1 MADIR
6 FGRRRVPLPR
16 SRPVR
21 MGVGVALILGGTLG
35 FLPVL
40 GFWMLPL
47 GVIVLSV
54 DSPVMRRLRRRTE
67 VWWGRKGPTLR
78 TSRTETGR
86 PAADPPPDR

>member
-6 FGRRRVPLPR
+6 FGRRRVPMPR

-21 MGVGVALILGGTLG
+21 MGVGAGLILGGVLG
-35 FLPVL
+35 FLPIL

-54 DSPVMRRLRRRTE
+54 DSPIMRRLRRRTE
-67 VWWGRKGPTLR
+67 VWWGRKRPFARNGRTATGSDRAAPPT
-78 TSRTETGR
+78 
-86 PAADPPPDR
+86 

>member
-1 MADIR
+1 MAEIR
-6 FGRRRVPLPR
+6 LGRRRFPLPR

-21 MGVGVALILGGTLG
+21 VGLGVALILGGVLG
-35 FLPVL
+35 FLPIL

-67 VWWGRKGPTLR
+67 VWWGRKRPFAAKPKPGPGGER
-78 TSRTETGR
+78 A
-86 PAADPPPDR
+86 AADR

>member
-1 MADIR
+1 MAEIR
-6 FGRRRVPLPR
+6 LGRRRFPLPR

-21 MGVGVALILGGTLG
+21 VGLGVALILGGVLG
-35 FLPVL
+35 FLPIL

-67 VWWGRKGPTLR
+67 VWWGRKRPFAGRPKPGPGA
-78 TSRTETGR
+78 ER
-86 PAADPPPDR
+86 PAADR

>member
-1 MADIR
+1 MAEIR
-6 FGRRRVPLPR
+6 FGRRRFPLPR

-21 MGVGVALILGGTLG
+21 MGVGAGLILGGTLG

-54 DSPVMRRLRRRTE
+54 DSPAMRRVRRRSE
-67 VWWGRKGPTLR
+67 VWWGRKRPFAAR
-78 TSRTETGR
+78 ARPGR
-86 PAADPPPDR
+86 GSDRADPPA